1 MGSDVKNTGSRLV
14 SELQTTSPKSFL
26 LKPMT
31 ARFSV
36 LENVFSGR
44 FNAWDDFWVVQ
55 VAKKPSQLVF
65 VSSDEAFH
73 QMTLPV
79 QMPVI
84 VGGFL
89 AVRAGRNDRHHTQFQ
104 DVLAKL
110 LGIVPFVGQY
120 VLASITGDQLL
131 RLGDVVLLPSGQDE
145 SQGVAQAVHAHVNLG
160 AEPAAAPAQGLG
172 GLATLFGGAPAAQ
185 GCARTTVLS
194 MIRYS
199 RSASSQKC

>member
-1 MGSDVKNTGSRLV
+1 MQEAQV
-14 SELQTTSPKSFL
+14 SGVQL
-26 LKPMT
+26 LKPGEDP
-31 ARFSV
+31 AIV
-36 LENVFSGR
+36 LH
-44 FNAWDDFWVVQ
+44 
-55 VAKKPSQLVF
+55 LV
-65 VSSDEAFH
+65 DEAFH

-89 AVRAGRNDRHHTQFQ
+89 AVRAGRNDWHHTQFQ

-110 LGIVPFVGQY
+110 LGIVPLVGQY

-131 RLGDVVLLPSGQDE
+131 RLGDVVLLPAGQDE

-172 GLATLFGGAPAAQ
+172 RLATLLGELPPRKGAP
-185 GCARTTVLS
+185 GPPCCR
-194 MIRYS
+194 
-199 RSASSQKC
+199 

>member
-1 MGSDVKNTGSRLV
+1 MQEAQV
-14 SELQTTSPKSFL
+14 SGVQL
-26 LKPMT
+26 LKPGEDP
-31 ARFSV
+31 AIV
-36 LENVFSGR
+36 L
-44 FNAWDDFWVVQ
+44 D
-55 VAKKPSQLVF
+55 LV
-65 VSSDEAFH
+65 DEAFH

-89 AVRAGRNDRHHTQFQ
+89 AVRAGRNHRHHTQFQ

-110 LGIVPFVGQY
+110 LGIVPLVGQY

-131 RLGDVVLLPSGQDE
+131 RLGDVVLLPAGQDE

-172 GLATLFGGAPAAQ
+172 RLAIPFGGSSRRARVRPDHRAVDDQVFQIRVVAAMLMHLCPDPLVGPTGESFVDAVPVPVFGWQ
-185 GCARTTVLS
+185 QSPLGPRAVNP
-194 MIRYS
+194 
-199 RSASSQKC
+199 

>member
-1 MGSDVKNTGSRLV
+1 MQEAQV
-14 SELQTTSPKSFL
+14 SGVQL
-26 LKPMT
+26 LKPGEDP
-31 ARFSV
+31 AIV
-36 LENVFSGR
+36 L
-44 FNAWDDFWVVQ
+44 D
-55 VAKKPSQLVF
+55 LV
-65 VSSDEAFH
+65 DEAFH

-89 AVRAGRNDRHHTQFQ
+89 VGGFLAVRAGRNDRHHTQFRN
-104 DVLAKL
+104 VSAKL
-110 LGIVPFVGQY
+110 LGIVLPFVGQY
-120 VLASITGDQLL
+120 VLASITGDQTL
-131 RLGDVVLLPSGQDE
+131 RLGDVVLLASGQEE

-172 GLATLFGGAPAAQ
+172 RRATLFGGAPAAQ

-199 RSASSQKC
+199 RSGSPEQC